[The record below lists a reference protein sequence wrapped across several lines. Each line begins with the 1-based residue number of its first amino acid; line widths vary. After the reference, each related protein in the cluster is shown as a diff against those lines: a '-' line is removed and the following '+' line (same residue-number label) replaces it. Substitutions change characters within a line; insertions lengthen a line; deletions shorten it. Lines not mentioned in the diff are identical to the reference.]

1 MQFDEPDEEEE
12 GEGRN
17 VTYEVRDEDEPDA
30 EEDMGVEN
38 DYDGQLKT
46 ADGMDEYEDKKSGL
60 HPREIDAHWIQR
72 SLAKLAGY
80 DADEAQRKA
89 KTVLGILGVS
99 TLSFL
104 TSWLFDLNKSG
115 GPRDQVWAGPGPVAL
130 GV

>member
-30 EEDMGVEN
+30 EEDMGVEA

-99 TLSFL
+99 IRFVSNRINPRRVDW
-104 TSWLFDLNKSG
+104 TSNHMPRVVYCTG
-115 GPRDQVWAGPGPVAL
+115 GRTS
-130 GV
+130 